1 MENETIL
8 CLSTRLWHSL
18 WRNTQQIMSRLAQ
31 TNHVIFV
38 EPQRDPDSSYGASL
52 RRNSRYFGA
61 LAMERV
67 SPGLTIVRTPPGLPY
82 ARQKLPGRLL
92 RASVPLVAN
101 TNNAILA
108 WHLRRVLRALNV
120 ERPIL
125 WLYEP
130 RMAGLVGRLGEK
142 LACYFNYDE
151 LADFAPNAR
160 IRDLL
165 QAYDDQLCRQ
175 VDVVFA
181 SSTSQS
187 QRRQRLNPNTHF
199 VPNAVDYAHFSQ
211 ALSPATQP
219 APELAALGKPILGF
233 VGWLG
238 HQLDVPLLNRLAGAY
253 PNYALVL
260 VGPDALEKNEA
271 YHELRARPNVLFA
284 GRQPLEALPSYLKL
298 FDVALLP
305 YNVKGGHTHA
315 IYPLK
320 LHEYLAAGCSVLASD
335 MAELKPFAPVIRIAR
350 DEEDFVGLV
359 PAALHDNA
367 PARRQARTNVAK
379 QNTWEQRV
387 ATIQRVLDQTLA
399 QRHSGARSAAPV
411 NAAQPLTVSDTQ

>member
-38 EPQRDPDSSYGASL
+38 EPQRDPDNSYAASL
-52 RRNSRYFGA
+52 RANSRYFGA
-61 LAMERV
+61 LSLERL
-67 SPGLTIVRTPPGLPY
+67 SPGLTVVRTPPGLPY
-82 ARQKLPGRLL
+82 ARERLPDSLL
-92 RASVPLVAN
+92 RLSVPFVAN

-108 WHLRRVLRALNV
+108 WHLRRVLRELEV

-130 RMAGLVGRLGEK
+130 RHVGLVGRLGEK

-165 QAYDDQLCRQ
+165 QDYDDRLCRR

-187 QRRQRLNPNTHF
+187 QRRQRLNANTHC
-199 VPNAVDYAHFSQ
+199 VPNAVDYPHFSR
-211 ALSPATQP
+211 ALHPATPP
-219 APELAALGKPILGF
+219 APELARLEKPIVGF

-238 HQLDVPLLNRLAGAY
+238 HQLDVPLLNRLAATY
-253 PNYALVL
+253 PDYVLAL
-260 VGPDALEKNEA
+260 VGPDALARDAA
-271 YHELRARPNVLFA
+271 YQELRSRPNVLFA
-284 GRQPLEALPSYLKL
+284 GRQPLEALPGYLKM

-305 YNVKGGHTHA
+305 YNVKSGHTHA

-320 LHEYLAAGCSVLASD
+320 LHEYLAAGCSVLATD
-335 MAELKPFAPVIRIAR
+335 MPELRPFAPVIRIAPN
-350 DEEDFVGLV
+350 DEAFINLV
-359 PAALHDNA
+359 PAALRDNA
-367 PARRQARTNVAK
+367 PERRQARTNVAK
-379 QNTWEQRV
+379 QHTWEQRV
-387 ATIQRVLDQTLA
+387 STIHRVLDQALA
-399 QRHSGARSAAPV
+399 KRQGDARLSPAR
-411 NAAQPLTVSDTQ
+411 QSI